1 MKSSVTGI
9 ILAKAGRVREGLYAL
24 LASTSQFEKITQF
37 EHVQAAV
44 QLIAQEKPELVLIE
58 MKLVCTEL
66 QNFLD
71 QIKSNS
77 PQTKSVVVVENHLQ
91 QQLAQ
96 KTSVDEVLMKG
107 FRTERLIRIVDN
119 LNTTLEDSTT
129 PEGGSMI
136 LETQQLTKTYD
147 AGQEQVH
154 ALRSVD
160 FQAEAG
166 DFIVVNGPSG
176 SGKTTFL
183 NMVSLI
189 DLPTSGDVLIEG
201 QSISQFDSSKLA
213 DMRRDKIGLVFQ
225 AFNLI
230 PVLSVY
236 ENIEYPM
243 LLKGVDRKERY
254 DKVMQLIE
262 EVDLMKEANRR
273 PDQLSGGQKQ
283 RVALARALVNDPVL
297 FLADEPTGNLDTKTS
312 ERVMDIMKRLN
323 EERKVTFIVVTH
335 DLEVNNYANR
345 VIHIRDGQLS
355 ETPIEKV
362 TSASF
367 QQKEVSQETSE
378 IVTPKEGQHVVTPSA
393 A

>member
-1 MKSSVTGI
+1 MKLLSTGI
-9 ILAKAGRVREGLYAL
+9 VLAEAGRVREGLYAL
-24 LASTSQFEKITQF
+24 LASTAQFEKITQL
-37 EHVQAAV
+37 ESVQDAV
-44 QLIAQEKPELVLIE
+44 QRIDQEKPALVLIE

-66 QNFLD
+66 QNVLN
-71 QIKSNS
+71 QIKSKS

-91 QQLAQ
+91 QHLAQ

-107 FRTERLIRIVDN
+107 FRTERLIHIVEN
-119 LNTTLEDSTT
+119 LNTTLDDSTT

-183 NMVSLI
+183 NMASLI
-189 DLPTSGDVLIEG
+189 DLPTSGDVLIQG

-243 LLKGVDRKERY
+243 LLQGVARKERY
-254 DKVMQLIE
+254 EKVMQLIE

-312 ERVMDIMKRLN
+312 GRVMEIMKRLN
-323 EERKVTFIVVTH
+323 EEHKVTFIVVTH
-335 DLEVNNYANR
+335 DLEVNEYANR

-355 ETPIEKV
+355 ETPISSAA
-362 TSASF
+362 SASHR
-367 QQKEVSQETSE
+367 QKELSVGATEP
-378 IVTPKEGQHVVTPSA
+378 VFAKEGQHVVTPSA